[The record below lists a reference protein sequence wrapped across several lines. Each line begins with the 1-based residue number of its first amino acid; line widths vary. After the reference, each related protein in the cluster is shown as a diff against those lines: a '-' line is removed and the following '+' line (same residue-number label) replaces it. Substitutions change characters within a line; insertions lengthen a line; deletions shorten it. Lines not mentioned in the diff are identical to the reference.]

1 MYILICTGGQLTLSR
16 YIASDLVSYV
26 FYVYSRTPMVN
37 KLKGN
42 KSSPS
47 LYDEGRAERVANLL
61 NPSGTQVRKK
71 KFLCRILVYKL
82 MEMMSDFEIEIIFNF
97 LKFCRN

>member
-1 MYILICTGGQLTLSR
+1 
-16 YIASDLVSYV
+16 
-26 FYVYSRTPMVN
+26 MVN
-37 KLKGN
+37 KLKEN

-61 NPSGTQVRKK
+61 NPSGIKVRKK

-82 MEMMSDFEIEIIFNF
+82 MEMMSAFEMEIIYNF
-97 LKFCRN
+97 LKFCRSQIF